1 MNRLPDDLRLRLG
14 SLRICRA
21 NGISP
26 RVLVPESALPWFENI
41 DARDGAIDRDVDD
54 LRDQVVSFARRQIGI
69 EYHARATIQS
79 APHAF
84 SCSTLVKYAFAWIGI
99 HMPRYAV
106 DQTYHGAIVETVDWN
121 PGTLAFWK
129 GEFPIRDEDRAVGHV
144 GIVCGERRIIHAGS
158 GDGSVHEFTPL
169 RPESASFVDP
179 FPTEPHALVLPPTEV
194 RGLET
199 ALDIVRWLQR

>member
-1 MNRLPDDLRLRLG
+1 MRAIPDDLRARLE

-21 NGISP
+21 NGIFP
-26 RVLVPESALPWFENI
+26 CVLVPVAALPWLKNI
-41 DARDGAIDRDVDD
+41 DARGGRIDEDVDD
-54 LRDQVVSFARRQIGI
+54 LSDRVVAFSRRQVGV
-69 EYHARATIQS
+69 EYRAHATIQS

-84 SCSTLVKYAFAWIGI
+84 SCSTLVKYAFASVGI
-99 HMPRYAV
+99 CMPRYAV
-106 DQTYHGAIVETVDWN
+106 DQTYRGKVVETVDWK

-129 GEFPIRDEDRAVGHV
+129 GEFPIRDESRVVGHV

-158 GDGSVHEFTPL
+158 GDGSVHEFTTL

-179 FPTEPHALVLPPTEV
+179 FPSDPHALVLPPTEE

>member
-1 MNRLPDDLRLRLG
+1 MNRLPDDLRSRLG

-26 RVLVPESALPWFENI
+26 RVLVPATTLPWFENV
-41 DARDGAIDRDVDD
+41 DARGGSIDDDADD
-54 LRDQVVSFARRQIGI
+54 LPDRVVGFARRQIGI
-69 EYHARATIQS
+69 DYHAHATVQS

-106 DQTYHGAIVETVDWN
+106 DQTYSGVVIETVDWK
-121 PGTLAFWK
+121 PGNLVFWK
-129 GEFPIRDEDRAVGHV
+129 GEFPIRDPDRAVGHV
-144 GIVCGERRIIHAGS
+144 GIVCGDQRIIHAGS
-158 GDGSVHEFTPL
+158 GDGFVHEFTPL
-169 RPESASFVDP
+169 RPETARFVDP
-179 FPTEPHALVLPPTEV
+179 FPTEPHVLVFPPTEE